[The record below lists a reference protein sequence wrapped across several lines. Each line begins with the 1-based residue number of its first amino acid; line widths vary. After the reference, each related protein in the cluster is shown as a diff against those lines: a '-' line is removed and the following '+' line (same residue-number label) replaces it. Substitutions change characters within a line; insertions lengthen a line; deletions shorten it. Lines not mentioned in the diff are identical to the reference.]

1 MDKMLVVI
9 TADAEV
15 IPASQ
20 VNAEQDDQ
28 EGNDK

>member
-1 MDKMLVVI
+1 MDKMVVVI

-20 VNAEQDDQ
+20 VNAAQDVQ
-28 EGNDK
+28 EGDDK